1 MRTGGCDRNRTA
13 KTISSPRPLL
23 AAAAAAAAAAAV
35 ASAWLKQLA
44 GWGATGPVV
53 SELAVAAAV
62 ELEDTEVA

>member
-23 AAAAAAAAAAAV
+23 AAAAAAAAAV